1 MRKSVST
8 DAAREARA
16 RRLARRQGLILYKDR
31 ARSRSIDH
39 AGGYMIVDADRNV
52 ILAGQRYDLS
62 LEQVEDSL
70 RDEG

>member
-1 MRKSVST
+1 
-8 DAAREARA
+8 
-16 RRLARRQGLILYKDR
+16 
-31 ARSRSIDH
+31 
-39 AGGYMIVDADRNV
+39 MIVDADRNV